1 MSPEVSRKP
10 RLVYLNS
17 DVLRSDVDAVVAVS
31 EIERAR
37 HVDRLPPPSLVVVA
51 VVAAAVDPDLQRH
64 AVSRAVLGRLQ
75 RLEALGQ
82 RHRPRRP

>member
-37 HVDRLPPPSLVVVA
+37 HVDRLPSPSLVVVVA
-51 VVAAAVDPDLQRH
+51 VSAAAVKPGGLTACELTGTDLQQFDPV
-64 AVSRAVLGRLQ
+64 A
-75 RLEALGQ
+75 
-82 RHRPRRP
+82 RRVH